1 MFIKWGKCKFLLY
14 SDGKGKLS
22 EANKKIC
29 LWEMQLVPS
38 PSATHHWFTLAGDE
52 MGALLLL
59 NI

>member
-1 MFIKWGKCKFLLY
+1 MKQTK
-14 SDGKGKLS
+14 
-22 EANKKIC
+22 KKIR